1 MVPFVA
7 AALPLLIEAAPA
19 LIRIFG
25 GGEQSEK
32 NAKAAEAVAELAKQ
46 VTGEPTIEGAA
57 AKIQADPESAEKFN
71 AAIQSNWYEL
81 VESGGGGIAG
91 ARKANESYL
100 TTGAQPFWMA
110 PVFWISSV
118 LFIMVF
124 MLLTDMFYVHPDSYD
139 GNLRTQVV
147 TAVLMI
153 IGIVSSYWLG
163 TSASSVRKTELMG
176 K

>member
-7 AALPLLIEAAPA
+7 AALPLLTQAAPA
-19 LIRIFG
+19 LIRLFG
-25 GGEQSEK
+25 ISEQSEK
-32 NAKAAEAVAELAKQ
+32 NAKAAEIVGELAKQ
-46 VTGEPTIEGAA
+46 VTGETTLEGATI
-57 AKIQADPESAEKFN
+57 KIQADADAASKFN
-71 AAIQSNWYEL
+71 AAVQENWYEL
-81 VESGGGGIAG
+81 VESGVGGIAG

-100 TTGAQPFWMA
+100 ATGAQPFWMA

-163 TSASSVRKTELMG
+163 TSASSVRKTELIG